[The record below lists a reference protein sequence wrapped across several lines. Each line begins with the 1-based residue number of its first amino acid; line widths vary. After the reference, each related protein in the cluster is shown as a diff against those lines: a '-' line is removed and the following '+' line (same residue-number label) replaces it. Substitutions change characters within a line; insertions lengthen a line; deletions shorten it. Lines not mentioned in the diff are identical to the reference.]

1 MSVITGRVNRSAVW
15 AAVIGGALLGL
26 LTSGACDDESDG
38 PCADAA
44 NQADCEGVAPWDAN
58 QCGWVTIRRFSA
70 DGACNVEDVREEC
83 VEFVG
88 TEAGCGTCMDPG
100 DEIVF
105 VPAEGEPGEVLVT
118 TTICGPRPPGWRS
131 CIEASGNPACACQG
145 C

>member
-1 MSVITGRVNRSAVW
+1 MSVIPGRVNRSVAC

-26 LTSGACDDESDG
+26 LASAACDDESDG

-44 NQADCEGVAPWDAN
+44 NQADCEAVAPWEGH

-70 DGACNVEDVREEC
+70 DGACNMEDVREEC
-83 VEFVG
+83 VEFAG
-88 TEAGCGTCMDPG
+88 TQAGCIECGVPDK
-100 DEIVF
+100 IAF

-118 TTICGPRPPGWRS
+118 TICGPAPTGWRS
-131 CIEASGNPACACQG
+131 CAEESESANPACECEG